1 MVSSELLD
9 AGCFPAADRSMGCP
23 DPHEDGSVGGCERGQ
38 NKALTAEDVHDG
50 GFREVIGAGHDG
62 CRRGWGWFRCWWGCW
77 RWCRRGRRWFGC
89 RCWWG
94 WFGCGRGR
102 GWFGWRWFG
111 CRRGWGWFRCWWG
124 WFGCRRGWGWFGCR
138 RGRGWFGCRRG
149 RVVRVQARVGVVR
162 LQAQVVRVQAQA
174 VRSPRAVQEGRPA
187 RGAGEPAVHRPAVPR
202 RPPWRVATRS
212 PLMGPPRES
221 PRRRSPAALAAVY
234 RPLPVRFQNRR
245 RQASRRRPSR
255 PQRRTRGSFARLPP
269 LGGFELLCRCSQV
282 ERLYRR
288 DPGSH
293 RRPLWLRGRRPSRA
307 R

>member
-1 MVSSELLD
+1 MVPVL
-9 AGCFPAADRSMGCP
+9 
-23 DPHEDGSVGGCERGQ
+23 VGVL
-38 NKALTAEDVHDG
+38 ALVQARAEVVRLQVLVG
-50 GFREVIGAGHDG
+50 VVRVRARARLVRVEVVRLQA
-62 CRRGWGWFRCWWGCW
+62 
-77 RWCRRGRRWFGC
+77 
-89 RCWWG
+89 
-94 WFGCGRGR
+94 
-102 GWFGWRWFG
+102 
-111 CRRGWGWFRCWWG
+111 
-124 WFGCRRGWGWFGCR
+124 
-138 RGRGWFGCRRG
+138 
-149 RVVRVQARVGVVR
+149 RVGVVPVLVGVVRLQARVGVVRVQARARLVRVQARARLVRVQARVGVVR